1 MARVSPTGPA
11 PTIKTSVSAPM
22 PVIIYAVNGAALISD
37 EVARKIGV
45 AAAWTGIPLMVILA
59 CIEPLLRWA
68 GRGGDLPFGEAST
81 AAFFALTM
89 TSFGYAYAAGAHVRL
104 DVLSRRFSPR
114 ARAAIE
120 LSGVVL
126 IVLPLCAVVLMDG
139 TESAWRSFLYSEGS
153 ADTAWTLQWVL
164 RAWVPAGFLLLMLA
178 AVASALRAIMT
189 LAAK

>member
-1 MARVSPTGPA
+1 MNR
-11 PTIKTSVSAPM
+11 
-22 PVIIYAVNGAALISD
+22 AALIL
-37 EVARKIGV
+37 EQLARKIGV
-45 AAAWTGIPLMVILA
+45 AAAWTGIPLMVVLA
-59 CIEPLLRWA
+59 CIEPVLRWA

-120 LSGVVL
+120 LSGAVL
-126 IVLPLCAVVLMDG
+126 IVLPLCAVVVMDG
-139 TESAWRSFLYSEGS
+139 TESAWRSFQQAERW
-153 ADTAWTLQWVL
+153 ADTGWTLQWVV

-178 AVASALRAIMT
+178 SIASALRAIMT
-189 LAAK
+189 LTAK

>member
-1 MARVSPTGPA
+1 
-11 PTIKTSVSAPM
+11 M
-22 PVIIYAVNGAALISD
+22 PVIIYAVNGAALIL
-37 EVARKIGV
+37 EQLARKIGV
-45 AAAWTGIPLMVILA
+45 AAAWTGIPLMVVLA
-59 CIEPLLRWA
+59 CIEPVLRWA

-114 ARAAIE
+114 VHAAIE

-126 IVLPLCAVVLMDG
+126 IVLPLCAVVVLDG
-139 TESAWRSFLYSEGS
+139 TESAWRSFQQAERW
-153 ADTAWTLQWVL
+153 ADTAWTLQWLL

>member
-1 MARVSPTGPA
+1 
-11 PTIKTSVSAPM
+11 
-22 PVIIYAVNGAALISD
+22 VNRAALIL
-37 EVARKIGV
+37 EQLARKIGV
-45 AAAWTGIPLMVILA
+45 AAAWTGIPLMVVLA
-59 CIEPLLRWA
+59 CIEPVLRWA

-120 LSGVVL
+120 LAGAVL
-126 IVLPLCAVVLMDG
+126 IVLPLCAVVFLDG
-139 TESAWRSFLYSEGS
+139 TESAWRSFQQAERW
-153 ADTAWTLQWVL
+153 ADTTWTLQWLL
-164 RAWVPAGFLLLMLA
+164 RAWVPAGFLLLI
-178 AVASALRAIMT
+178 VASIAAALRAIMT

>member
-1 MARVSPTGPA
+1 VSGLK
-11 PTIKTSVSAPM
+11 ISR
-22 PVIIYAVNGAALISD
+22 AAQILD
-37 EVARKIGV
+37 ELARKIGV
-45 AAAWTGIPLMVILA
+45 AAAWAGIPLMVVLA
-59 CIEPLLRWA
+59 CLEPVLRWTGHA
-68 GRGGDLPFGEAST
+68 GDLPFGEAST

-120 LSGVVL
+120 LSGAVL
-126 IVLPLCAVVLMDG
+126 IVLPLCAVVVMDG
-139 TESAWRSFLYSEGS
+139 AESAWRSFQQAERW

-178 AVASALRAIMT
+178 SIASALRAIMT
-189 LAAK
+189 LAGK

>member
-1 MARVSPTGPA
+1 
-11 PTIKTSVSAPM
+11 M
-22 PVIIYAVNGAALISD
+22 PVIIYAVNGAALIL
-37 EVARKIGV
+37 EQLARKIGV
-45 AAAWTGIPLMVILA
+45 AAAWTGIPLMVVLA
-59 CIEPLLRWA
+59 CIEPVLRWA
-68 GRGGDLPFGEAST
+68 GWGGDLPFGEAST

-120 LSGVVL
+120 LSGAVL
-126 IVLPLCAVVLMDG
+126 VVLPLCAVVLMDG
-139 TESAWRSFLYSEGS
+139 TESAWRSFQQAERW
-153 ADTAWTLQWVL
+153 ADTGLTLQWVL

-178 AVASALRAIMT
+178 SIASALRAIMT